1 MITRV
6 VYASQTGAK
15 LDSHVHN
22 GGGTDDTA
30 ILQEILD
37 LAGSEGAVHLI
48 MDGAALITGL
58 VVHANTTITCLNKQC
73 GFYLADHANRPV
85 LINAH
90 PSAAGIV
97 DRNITLIGGT
107 YNQNCLH
114 QAHHIPEGVHYSK
127 AERFVLGIA
136 MFGVENLL
144 IRDFTMRNFRTFAF
158 IITNWRH
165 VVMENILLE
174 LPDYIHGGN
183 QDGIHLQGPGQFLTL
198 RNISGCTGDDFIA
211 LNGDEEYNGETSW
224 VHPAAS
230 VGPMTDILVEN
241 VMVHDAS
248 QVLRILSR
256 ENSQDRIT
264 IRNISGVYRSFGFYL
279 SAWDYKAKGM
289 LGNFGHILF
298 ENVNLRQSNQ
308 DYTYTEPFLFRIS
321 GKHKSVHLKNIYYYD
336 PADNRYVIYVEGH
349 SDIPDIGDTPAE
361 VESLVID
368 GLHIQ
373 DDAGRAQQE
382 RPYVKVAGH
391 IKNMIVRNSHV
402 LASGQ
407 EKPVTFVAVDGDL
420 GKIDTLS
427 LYQLHCENV
436 GQVVNDGN
444 GHIGQLLEK

>member
-1 MITRV
+1 
-6 VYASQTGAK
+6 
-15 LDSHVHN
+15 
-22 GGGTDDTA
+22 
-30 ILQEILD
+30 
-37 LAGSEGAVHLI
+37 
-48 MDGAALITGL
+48 
-58 VVHANTTITCLNKQC
+58 
-73 GFYLADHANRPV
+73 
-85 LINAH
+85 
-90 PSAAGIV
+90 
-97 DRNITLIGGT
+97 
-107 YNQNCLH
+107 
-114 QAHHIPEGVHYSK
+114 
-127 AERFVLGIA
+127 
-136 MFGVENLL
+136 
-144 IRDFTMRNFRTFAF
+144 
-158 IITNWRH
+158 
-165 VVMENILLE
+165 
-174 LPDYIHGGN
+174 
-183 QDGIHLQGPGQFLTL
+183 
-198 RNISGCTGDDFIA
+198 
-211 LNGDEEYNGETSW
+211 
-224 VHPAAS
+224 
-230 VGPMTDILVEN
+230 
-241 VMVHDAS
+241 
-248 QVLRILSR
+248 
-256 ENSQDRIT
+256 
-264 IRNISGVYRSFGFYL
+264 L